1 MGDADPAGR
10 TKAPALVA
18 IDDDEQALGRIEDE
32 LCRRYSSDY
41 RILCAGSPET
51 AIGVLEEM
59 RANGEPVAV
68 VLAAQWMDEMRG
80 PDLLARVKE
89 LHPHARRALLIP
101 WGGWGDRPTSDAVMR
116 AMALGQIDYYV
127 LKPWQS
133 PDEFFHRTI
142 SEYLHEWSRA
152 AIAQPQEVAVVAE
165 PRSLQTHEMRSLLAR
180 NGVPHAFWPP
190 DSEEAQ
196 RLLEAAGVEYT
207 GVPIVTMHDGSVL
220 VNPDRTEMAAA
231 YGVSTE
237 VEDVRDF
244 DVVVVGAGP
253 GGLAAAVYAAS
264 EGLSTLVVE
273 RESIGGQAGSSSL
286 IRNYLGFSRG
296 VTGADLAQRAYQ
308 QAWIFGTRF
317 VLMREA
323 TRLRCE
329 PGRHVL
335 DISDGSEVTARA
347 LVLAT
352 GVSYRRL
359 DAPGLEELT
368 GSGVYYGASV
378 SEASGLAGE
387 DVYVVGGG
395 NSAGQAAMH
404 LARFARRVTMVVRGP
419 SLAGTMSR
427 YLTDEI
433 DAAANVEVLPGSEVA
448 AAAGDG
454 HLERLTLRTPDGERE
469 VAAAALFVLIGARPH
484 TDWLPASIER
494 DAGGYVQTGPQVH
507 PYDRWPLP
515 RPPQAYETSVP
526 GVFAVGDVRNRSV
539 KRVAS
544 AVGEGS
550 VVIQQVHQHLTEAQ
564 GGRVAAADSAER

>member
-1 MGDADPAGR
+1 MPDPVQ
-10 TKAPALVA
+10 PALMAV
-18 IDDDEQALGRIEDE
+18 DDDTDALSRIRDE
-32 LCRRYSSDY
+32 LDRRYARDY
-41 RILCAGSPET
+41 RVLCASS
-51 AIGVLEEM
+51 AQKALADLEEM
-59 RANGEPVAV
+59 SGSGQPVAI
-68 VLAAQWMDEMRG
+68 VLAAHDMEEMRG
-80 PDLLARVKE
+80 AELLVRVKE
-89 LHPHARRALLIP
+89 LHPHARRAMLIP
-101 WGGWGDRPTSDAVMR
+101 WGGWGDRPTSEAVLR

-127 LKPWQS
+127 LKPSRS
-133 PDEFFHRTI
+133 PDEYFHRTI

-152 AIAQPQEVAVVAE
+152 TSAQPQEISVVAE
-165 PRSLQTHEMRSLLAR
+165 ARSVATHEMRSMLAR
-180 NGVPHAFWPP
+180 NGVPHTLY
-190 DSEEAQ
+190 EAGTDEAD

-207 GVPIVTMHDGSVL
+207 GVPVVLTLDGRVL
-220 VNPDRTEMAAA
+220 VNPTRAELADA

-237 VEDVRDF
+237 VADERDF

-264 EGLSTLVVE
+264 EGLRTLVVE

-296 VTGADLAQRAYQ
+296 VSGAELAQRAYQ

-323 TRLRCE
+323 MRLTCE
-329 PGRHVL
+329 PGRHVVE
-335 DISDGSEVTARA
+335 ISDGGEVSARA

-359 DAPGLEELT
+359 GAPGLEELA

-378 SEASGLAGE
+378 AEASGLTGE

-404 LARFARRVTMVVRGP
+404 LAKYARRVTMIVRGP
-419 SLAGTMSR
+419 SLASTMSR
-427 YLTDEI
+427 YLIDVI
-433 DAAANVEVLPGSEVA
+433 DAAGNVEVATETQVA
-448 AAAGDG
+448 GAAGEG
-454 HLERLTLRTPDGERE
+454 RLETITLSGPDGQRE
-469 VAAAALFVLIGARPH
+469 VPAAALFVLIGARPH
-484 TDWLPASIER
+484 TDWLPAAIER
-494 DAGGYVQTGPQVH
+494 DARGYVQTGPDVH
-507 PYDRWPLP
+507 PYDRWPLA
-515 RPPQAYETSVP
+515 RPPQPYETSVP

-550 VVIQQVHQHLTEAQ
+550 VVIQQVHQHLAEWEGQPA
-564 GGRVAAADSAER
+564 GADDPAWR

>member
-1 MGDADPAGR
+1 MSGSERSAFDRP
-10 TKAPALVA
+10 PALVA
-18 IDDDEQALGRIEDE
+18 VDDDDAALARIEEE
-32 LCRRYSSDY
+32 LRRRYSSDY
-41 RILCAGSPET
+41 RILCARSPET
-51 AIGVLEEM
+51 ALAALEEM
-59 RANGEPVAV
+59 RVAGEPVAV

-89 LHPHARRALLIP
+89 LHPLARRALLIP
-101 WGGWGDRPTSDAVMR
+101 WGGWGDRPTADAVLR
-116 AMALGQIDYYV
+116 AMALGQIDYYA

-152 AIAQPQEVAVVAE
+152 AVAQPQEVAVVAE

-190 DSEEAQ
+190 DSEEAK
-196 RLLEAAGVEYT
+196 RLLEAAAVDYT
-207 GVPIVTMHDGSVL
+207 GVPVVTMHDGSVL
-220 VNPDRTEMAAA
+220 VNPTRTELAAA
-231 YGVSTE
+231 YGVATE
-237 VEDVRDF
+237 VDELRDF

-296 VTGADLAQRAYQ
+296 VSGADLAQRAYQ

-359 DAPGLEELT
+359 GAPGLEELT

-378 SEASGLAGE
+378 AEASGLTGE
-387 DVYVVGGG
+387 DVFVVGGG

-404 LARFARRVTMVVRGP
+404 LARFASRVTMVVRGA
-419 SLAGTMSR
+419 SLAATMSR

-433 DAAANVEVLPGSEVA
+433 DAAANVEVLPGSEVVG
-448 AAAGDG
+448 AAGDG
-454 HLERLTLRTPDGERE
+454 HLERLTLRTPEGERE
-469 VAAAALFVLIGARPH
+469 MAAAALFVLIGARPH
-484 TDWLPASIER
+484 TDWLPAGIER
-494 DAGGYVQTGPQVH
+494 DPRGYVQTGPLVH
-507 PYDRWPLP
+507 PYDHWPLP
-515 RPPQAYETSVP
+515 RPPQPYETSVP
-526 GVFAVGDVRNRSV
+526 GVFAVGDVRNQSA

-550 VVIQQVHQHLTEAQ
+550 VVIGQVHQHLAEPD
-564 GGRVAAADSAER
+564 GRPVAAEDPARR